1 MNRSLSFWMLEKT
14 GRIQPRIL
22 IIDVIDVDALLRD
35 AQFCILMFEKKKK
48 YHAHIQLS
56 EVQ

>member
-1 MNRSLSFWMLEKT
+1 MLEKT
-14 GRIQPRIL
+14 GRIQPHSF

-35 AQFCILMFEKKKK
+35 AQFCILMFKKKK
-48 YHAHIQLS
+48 KCHAHIQLS